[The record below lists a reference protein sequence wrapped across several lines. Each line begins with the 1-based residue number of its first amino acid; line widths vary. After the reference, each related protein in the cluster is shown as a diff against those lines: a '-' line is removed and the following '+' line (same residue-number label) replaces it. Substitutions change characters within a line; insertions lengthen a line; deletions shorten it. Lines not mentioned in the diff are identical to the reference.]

1 MISPWGKGGRIAA
14 LAVIAAMLLT
24 GCVPGQG
31 DETPVDASLYMG
43 PLPAPAQLPV
53 PPDLPPLPQ
62 APADPG
68 DASARNAYNAAMNA
82 YSTAMQANQDK
93 VTAQIKAVKDLAK
106 DIRAGGKGAV
116 AAWEALLV
124 TAGMAVNG
132 ADGKPIELN
141 GSSGSGW
148 PMTDAELRLHSM
160 LAASSGGVR
169 LSDLAHTLGAIP
181 GLDYPELTAQL
192 YRSLQVIPDH
202 GFGVV
207 FWAVG
212 PGLSKDGKLVT
223 PDDMVLS
230 WAQVELL
237 LRRMSAEFAVY
248 GTNGLAATP
257 SGLGS
262 DPGASSSDASVA
274 IAPAALITGAAP
286 KRPCENREN
295 PWSQE
300 LVHQTQQGMSS
311 LFGWAIGKAVEA
323 AEANGATT
331 GTKVI
336 TGAGTVIGLAGIF
349 ASFATLYAQAAS
361 LRATFSMSNS
371 PLVRTKKMTPGEVR
385 DLTVTLSYDPSAWG
399 KISECLNL
407 AFNFAGIS
415 IPSSPV
421 GVPTDLNV
429 ELYSTD
435 PSVLRVG
442 DGKGGDTPVYKGTTD
457 SRGEAKFK
465 LSGAPQADRIPD
477 KAQPKDLSI
486 EVKATTDLKGSNLF
500 KDLAALPWDAM
511 SFLGSFGTSLIP
523 ELLSR
528 TNFLTFKSSIPVRD
542 WDLSAQ
548 FEASAKGKIVV
559 HRATNVDWQGC
570 GGYSIINR
578 STDAES
584 TFTTTKTAVT
594 AALVSNDFGNVG
606 DQAFVFY
613 PKGETFTAIDLG
625 NGDGLKMFG
634 LLAAYSTDK
643 TTAEPATGD
652 QPERKMEDCIGAGSG
667 GGLHSDPQP
676 QDCGVRTYA
685 MDVNVTMPS
694 ARHLFVPGQPSN
706 ESGLWKNCGDPLVPF
721 DPTVAPT
728 MQSCA
733 APQAK
738 DGKVPSID
746 EIFDPSKTKFTISG
760 SYSCIQ
766 DEPGQLNQVY
776 YNWTLTLCR
785 VVDGKAKC

>member
-1 MISPWGKGGRIAA
+1 MISPWGKGGRLAA
-14 LAVIAAMLLT
+14 FAVIVALLLT

-82 YSTAMQANQDK
+82 YSTAMQANQGK
-93 VTAQIKAVKDLAK
+93 VTAQIKAVKDLAT
-106 DIRAGGKGAV
+106 DVRAGGKDAV

-181 GLDYPELTAQL
+181 GLDDPELTAQL

-202 GFGVV
+202 GFDVV

-212 PGLSKDGKLVT
+212 PGLTKDGNLVT

-248 GTNGLAATP
+248 GANGLAATP

-262 DPGASSSDASVA
+262 DPGASPSDNSVA
-274 IAPAALITGAAP
+274 IAPAALIKEAAP
-286 KRPCENREN
+286 QRPCENREN

-300 LVHQTQQGMSS
+300 LVHQTQQGMST

-336 TGAGTVIGLAGIF
+336 TGAGTVIGIAGVVS
-349 ASFATLYAQAAS
+349 SFVTLYAQAAS
-361 LRATFSMSNS
+361 LRAKFAMSNS

-385 DLTVTLSYDPSAWG
+385 DLSVTLNYDPSAWG

-415 IPSSPV
+415 IPNSPV

-442 DGKGGDTPVYKGTTD
+442 AGKGGDTPVYKGTTD
-457 SRGEAKFK
+457 SSGEAKFV

-486 EVKATTDLKGSNLF
+486 EIKAITDLKGSDLF
-500 KDLAALPWDAM
+500 KDLASLPWDAL

-523 ELLSR
+523 ELISR
-528 TNFLTFKSSIPVRD
+528 TNFLTFTSTIPVRD
-542 WDLSAQ
+542 WDLTAQFQASAQ
-548 FEASAKGKIVV
+548 GEIIV
-559 HRATNVDWQGC
+559 HRASNVDWQGC
-570 GGYSIINR
+570 GGYGLINR
-578 STDAES
+578 STDATS
-584 TFTTTKTAVT
+584 TFTTTDTEVT
-594 AALVSNDFGNVG
+594 AALISNDFGNVG

-613 PKGETFTAIDLG
+613 PKGESFQGIDLS

-643 TTAEPATGD
+643 STAEPATGD
-652 QPERKMEDCIGAGSG
+652 QPERKMEDCDGAGG
-667 GGLHSDPQP
+667 GGAADSDPVP
-676 QDCGVRTYA
+676 QDCGIRTYA
-685 MDVNVTMPS
+685 MDLDVTMPS
-694 ARHLFVPGQPSN
+694 PRHLFVAGQRSN
-706 ESGLWKNCGDPLVPF
+706 ESGLWKNCGDGLVPD
-721 DPTVAPT
+721 DPTVAPR
-728 MQSCA
+728 MQSCVGA
-733 APQAK
+733 QSK
-738 DGKVPSID
+738 GGKIPGID
-746 EIFDPSKTKFTISG
+746 DVFDPSKTKFTITG
-760 SYSCIQ
+760 SFSCIR
-766 DEPGQLNQVY
+766 DEPGRLDQVY

-785 VVDGKAKC
+785 IVDGKAKC